1 MCCVV
6 QLVAVGAGAT
16 AVQPFVPVPCCRR
29 AKAAGAV
36 PPRCN
41 CSCRYATTCSL
52 CRCRR
57 GATAGA
63 VLSPCKSCRRATA
76 ATGWLISVPFSC
88 VSVANIDCAIFRAA
102 YASVEVTYVCARV
115 MVGIK
120 LAPIQNREA
129 KKKL

>member
-1 MCCVV
+1 MEQDVLCNRLALLRWFGHL
-6 QLVAVGAGAT
+6 LVA
-16 AVQPFVPVPCCRR
+16 
-29 AKAAGAV
+29 AV
-36 PPRCN
+36 PPACCHRAACLLPLCN
-41 CSCRYATTCSL
+41 
-52 CRCRR
+52 CRCR
-57 GATAGA
+57 AAA
-63 VLSPCKSCRRATA
+63 VQLLVPCCRRATA

-88 VSVANIDCAIFRAA
+88 VFVANIDCAIFRAA